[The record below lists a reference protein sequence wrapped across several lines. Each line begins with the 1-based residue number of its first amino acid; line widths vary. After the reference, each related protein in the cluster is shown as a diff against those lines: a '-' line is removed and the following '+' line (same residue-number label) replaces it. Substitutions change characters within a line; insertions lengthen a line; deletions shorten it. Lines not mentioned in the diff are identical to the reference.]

1 MTRITHLMTSDKIL
15 SNFSTYRIFDA
26 ILGHISLSVEFC
38 KSSWSHMILT
48 THEMHDELIVYC
60 YPIMFPQ

>member
-26 ILGHISLSVEFC
+26 ILGHISFSFE
-38 KSSWSHMILT
+38 I
-48 THEMHDELIVYC
+48 
-60 YPIMFPQ
+60 